1 MILRAEVEKYERL
14 SGNKAENIPENE
26 IRAYLAGHYKANL
39 DLKKALNEIVKE
51 AKSIELEDIP
61 DEDVINTWK
70 SVGQLFAYGAATG
83 IILRLCDIEFDAS
96 KLWKDE
102 EKDGD

>member
-1 MILRAEVEKYERL
+1 VILSADVEKYERL

-51 AKSIELEDIP
+51 AKSIHLD
-61 DEDVINTWK
+61 DYDDDDVINTWK
-70 SVGQLFAYGAATG
+70 SAGELFAYGAATG
-83 IILRLCDIEFDAS
+83 IILKHCDIEFDAS
-96 KLWKDE
+96 KLWKDK
-102 EKDGD
+102 EKDE